1 MDFIERYFGFSP
13 GDGSLEAIIL
23 IMLVSVVAGT
33 ALAFLAEHGV
43 HE

>member
-1 MDFIERYFGFSP
+1 VDFIERYFGFSP
-13 GDGSLEAIIL
+13 DHGHWEAIIL

-43 HE
+43 RE